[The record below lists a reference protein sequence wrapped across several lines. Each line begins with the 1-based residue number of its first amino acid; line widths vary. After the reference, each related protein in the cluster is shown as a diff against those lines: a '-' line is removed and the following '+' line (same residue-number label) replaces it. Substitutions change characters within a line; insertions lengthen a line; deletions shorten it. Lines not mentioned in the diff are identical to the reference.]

1 MAIGSDPV
9 CATYRFGIPL
19 RGMIAR
25 SWCSAMLYSGFGRVE
40 IARGNPVLTQRQIA
54 FNAQMVEAVHAN
66 GATLVHDIDDLL
78 WDIPSDNPNVA
89 AHTPPLIEAIDTSM
103 RLADVVT
110 ASTEPLAAALE
121 ARGIGAVIVPNLI
134 DPVDWQVRPKRTP
147 RTRLRVGWYGQRNV
161 HIEDL
166 RVLEAV
172 VTALRDRVDFV
183 FYGDIPHG
191 LAAHRA
197 DLEIYPPTALEL
209 FPTMLATLD
218 LDILLSPLANNAFNE
233 CKSNLRL
240 LQAGMLA
247 YAVIA
252 TDIEP
257 HRTLPVTLVA
267 NSPAAWIAAIR
278 DRIGELDAVHAEGR
292 TLQAAVHARYILDDA
307 RAEQIFTTWTG
318 RAPVSA
324 Q

>member
-1 MAIGSDPV
+1 MAVGSDPI
-9 CATYRFGIPL
+9 CALYRFGIPL

-25 SWCSAMLYSGFGRVE
+25 SWCSAMLYSHFGTWE
-40 IARGNPVLTQRQIA
+40 CAPGNPMLTQRHVT
-54 FNAQMVEAVHAN
+54 FNAQMVDTMHAN
-66 GATLVHDIDDLL
+66 NVTFVHDLDDLL
-78 WDIPSDNPNVA
+78 WAIPSDNPNA
-89 AHTPPLIEAIDTSM
+89 GAHTPELLTALDTSL
-103 RLADVVT
+103 RLADLVT
-110 ASTEPLAAALE
+110 TSTEPLAAALE
-121 ARGIGAVIVPNLI
+121 ARGIAAVIVPNLV
-134 DPVDWQVRPKRTP
+134 DPVDWQVQPKRAP
-147 RTRLRVGWYGQRNV
+147 RERLRVGWYGQRNL

-166 RVLEAV
+166 RVLDAV

-197 DLEIYPPTALEL
+197 ELEIYPPTALEL
-209 FPTMLATLD
+209 FPAMLAALD

-240 LQAGMLA
+240 LQAGMLE

-257 HRTLPVTLVA
+257 HRTLPVTLVE
-267 NSPAAWIAAIR
+267 NSPAAWIAAIGE
-278 DRIGELDAVHAEGR
+278 RIGELGAVRAEGR
-292 TLQAAVHARYILDDA
+292 ALHAAVHAGYTLDDA
-307 RAEQIFTTWTG
+307 RAERIFTTWTG

-324 Q
+324 R